1 MELLDESRG
10 NCISGNSRIRSSIS
24 TTTETRFSEN
34 HPGAV
39 STSSSLPH
47 MSRCQFVCMP
57 NTTLMMTVSMIFLV
71 RMSSNAEGIPKRG
84 SSSAHTTVSVTLKNR
99 EMCFRVRI
107 DGRNMSARRCLTLH
121 EPQTITEQAI
131 KNFDDYGEDITYKRR
146 LH

>member
-10 NCISGNSRIRSSIS
+10 NGISGNSRTCSSIS
-24 TTTETRFSEN
+24 TTSETRFSEN

-39 STSSSLPH
+39 RTSSSLPQL
-47 MSRCQFVCMP
+47 SRCQFVCLP
-57 NTTLMMTVSMIFLV
+57 TTTLMVTVSMIFLV
-71 RMSSNAEGIPKRG
+71 RMSSNAEGISKRG
-84 SSSAHTTVSVTLKNR
+84 SSLTPNVPVISIKRA
-99 EMCFRVRI
+99 MCFRVCI